1 MSEDQTV
8 SVSFSKPCP
17 IFPLGHV
24 AVMPQQVL
32 PLHIFE
38 PRYRQMVQR
47 VLDRSGQI
55 AMAVFKGSRWKL
67 EYHGRPP
74 IMPAVC
80 VAQIVQHE
88 RLPDGRYNI
97 LLQGVCR
104 AKISAEM
111 PPEAATDEDR
121 DGQDSTLYRE
131 AMLEPVGIL
140 SDVEAA
146 SAEERLTP
154 LRAHVQASLAEGP
167 LRRLRSSDRM
177 LEFTR
182 NTDVPTTAILEVL
195 SVAVVD
201 DPRLRYRLLAE
212 GDPERRAAIVEAEL
226 GRLERLIRLSEPQIS
241 HQAPKGCNWN

>member
-8 SVSFSKPCP
+8 SVNFSKPCP
-17 IFPLGHV
+17 IFPLEHV
-24 AVMPQQVL
+24 ALMPQQVL

-55 AMAVFKGSRWKL
+55 AMAVFKGSRWKQD
-67 EYHGRPP
+67 YHGRPP
-74 IMPAVC
+74 VMPAVC

-88 RLPDGRYNI
+88 RLDDGRYNI

-104 AKISAEM
+104 ARISSEIT
-111 PPEAATDEDR
+111 PPSPSDDSHNIEDI
-121 DGQDSTLYRE
+121 TLFRE
-131 AMLEPVGIL
+131 AILEPIGIQ

-146 SAEERLTP
+146 STEDKLTP

-195 SVAVVD
+195 AVAVVD
-201 DPRLRYRLLAE
+201 DPRVRYRLLAE
-212 GDPERRAAIVEAEL
+212 GDPRRRAAILEGEL
-226 GRLERLIRLSEPQIS
+226 GRLERLIRLSEPQIDT
-241 HQAPKGCNWN
+241 QAPKGCNWN